1 MILRPILAISQLHHL
16 GNTNADNNRFLL
28 LSTYY
33 VQEILYTLFL
43 ILTIAHQFSTRDDFS
58 MQGIWDNVWRYLIF
72 TVWGTVGLLASSGQ
86 RTQMLLNILQWMGQ
100 LPQQRIIWTK
110 KSTVLVLSNPAITV
124 RQMLASFY
132 RGEPRGSKR
141 CSDLPCMYSK
151 EVVSQDLIVAQSRL
165 QSPCWEKCRYSRD
178 LYNASKYLNSFCSHI
193 EIWMPLQDRKSEFK
207 FRVESD

>member
-16 GNTNADNNRFLL
+16 GNNNADNNRFLL

-43 ILTIAHQFSTRDDFS
+43 ILTIAHQFSTRDNFA

-72 TVWGTVGLLASSGQ
+72 TVWGTVGLLASSEQ
-86 RTQMLLNILQWMGQ
+86 RPQMLLNILQCMGQ
-100 LPQQRIIWTK
+100 LPQQKNYLTK
-110 KSTVLVLSNPAITV
+110 KSTVLVLSNPAIIV

-141 CSDLPCMYSK
+141 CSDLPGTYSDLPGTYSD
-151 EVVSQDLIVAQSRL
+151 EVVSQDLIVAQSWL
-165 QSPCWEKCRYSRD
+165 QSPCWEKCRHSRD
-178 LYNASKYLNSFCSHI
+178 LQNASKHLNSFCSHA
-193 EIWMPLQDRKSEFK
+193 EPWLGS
-207 FRVESD
+207 